1 MLINDI
7 FLRMHIDVFC
17 VKAHHGFYSDLL
29 RSTKSV
35 SEIWIGLK
43 NKTNSLKKKRM
54 VIVFPITVYKISRT
68 FRETQN

>member
-17 VKAHHGFYSDLL
+17 VKSHHRFYSDLL

-43 NKTNSLKKKRM
+43 NKTNSLKKK
-54 VIVFPITVYKISRT
+54 
-68 FRETQN
+68 EWL

>member
-17 VKAHHGFYSDLL
+17 VKSHHGFYSGLL

-43 NKTNSLKKKRM
+43 NKTNSLKKK
-54 VIVFPITVYKISRT
+54 
-68 FRETQN
+68 EWL